1 MNDQEVIVED
11 QYICRYCDKPLYS
24 ARSLQIH
31 EDRHTENLKF
41 QCNYCDKTFPNL
53 NSLTRHEQTH
63 SGEKDYLCPF
73 CELGF
78 HEKDNLV
85 GHITKMHSIQLSSS
99 DLQTNE
105 GRKTFLTS
113 IETIKTSQQT
123 NKPIVQQIRNFPVSS
138 TISTKSENYVS
149 TTTRAEGSKEARFQC
164 GYCDKSFATP
174 SKVKRHILTHTGE
187 KPFVCQFCQ
196 RGFSQKVHMMEH
208 ISKHHADESL
218 KAQQEAAAAAAAAAA
233 VAQAAAPAPL
243 IKTLPSNKTLYAT
256 QTITTS
262 PLINSSQSHSHVRLH
277 SSQPS
282 LVSAGQAAADTTAV
296 QIPIPGNSYIVA
308 EFSLKQDSHLSPVHD
323 QVDTTDSN
331 DSKDIMAL
339 SMSQHNLEFGS
350 LTKPGDSP
358 FLSQASN
365 YQAVSQSNER
375 PFVCP
380 HCSAD
385 FIRQSN
391 LSVHMMKVHGE
402 AVEVRTHQCTY
413 CDKKFKYPN
422 KRRLHEMTHTGEK
435 PNVCQFC
442 TMGFFKKSRLRSHLN
457 KVHGIPEEDINTTY
471 LQNPTSTTQ
480 TLIQKTVTLDDGS
493 GEHYCQYCQKPFSNR
508 SDLLLHERQ
517 EAMEFEQLHD
527 MFEDTEFTGL
537 EVGNGQT
544 DIIQNALLTAGIEN
558 GLGSP
563 SVTDSDS
570 VVTISE
576 ADIDSFSIGFIPDA
590 NWTSEVSTNMPSSNT
605 PGDPFSPGLQPLD
618 LNIHSSDHPDSLQAS
633 TTADLQAI
641 SGTIYTTSDSFQNI
655 KTEATSLGE
664 INQMWETTVALSGV
678 PTTLH
683 SIKTEP
689 MLSSTS
695 GEIYTTSGL
704 NGIYTETFT
713 IPSSGLTQEALN
725 ASIISITGS
734 GAQII
739 NGADIDFSKLSA
751 GSFTVSA
758 QQLLDQD
765 TLSTTFQTNTAPK
778 TLVQWVEDPT
788 LPAEWKMRQHF
799 RDGQMSKVDTYYM
812 APDGTQFRSKWKVV
826 EYMEA
831 SGAYCKEEVDWVRN
845 SITTPKP
852 DSSVTVIKER
862 SDKLKR
868 EWKDDDPTVPAG
880 WKVAWTTT
888 SDNRAKIAFMSP
900 DKKIFHSRKSALHH
914 MLSEGTY
921 AQSDIEKMT
930 KGLNVLLNVGDEWK
944 EGNIFKKRFNDTMF
958 FIGQDGKWGGG

>member
-1 MNDQEVIVED
+1 MSDSILEEQFL
-11 QYICRYCDKPLYS
+11 CRYCDKPLYS

-41 QCNYCDKTFPNL
+41 LCNYCDKTFPSL

-63 SGEKDYLCPF
+63 SGGKDYLCPF
-73 CELGF
+73 CEFGF
-78 HEKDNLV
+78 EEKDSLV
-85 GHITKMHSIQLSSS
+85 NHITKMHSIQLTSS
-99 DLQTNE
+99 DLQTTE
-105 GRKTFLTS
+105 DRKPFLS
-113 IETIKTSQQT
+113 NMETVKSSQIKPVIT
-123 NKPIVQQIRNFPVSS
+123 QQIRNFPVTSS
-138 TISTKSENYVS
+138 KSENYVS
-149 TTTRAEGSKEARFQC
+149 TTTRSEGSKEARFQC

-256 QTITTS
+256 QTISTS
-262 PLINSSQSHSHVRLH
+262 PLMSSSSQSTLRLQ
-277 SSQPS
+277 SSQQT
-282 LVSAGQAAADTTAV
+282 LTTAQVVADTTAV

-308 EFSLKQDSHLSPVHD
+308 EFSLQHDSDCMSPD
-323 QVDTTDSN
+323 DDEVDTTDSH
-331 DSKDIMAL
+331 DEITAIP
-339 SMSQHNLEFGS
+339 MSQHNLEFGS
-350 LTKPGDSP
+350 LSKEDGSP
-358 FLSQASN
+358 FLATS
-365 YQAVSQSNER
+365 YQTVSQSNER

-402 AVEVRTHQCTY
+402 TVEVRTHQCAY

-422 KRRLHEMTHTGEK
+422 KKRLHEMTHTGEK

-442 TMGFFKKSRLRSHLN
+442 TMGFFKKSRLRAHLT
-457 KVHGIPEEDINTTY
+457 KVHGIPEEDVNSPGSSF

-480 TLIQKTVTLDDGS
+480 TIIQKTVTINNGS
-493 GEHYCQYCQKPFSNR
+493 GDHFCQYCQKPFSNR
-508 SDLLLHERQ
+508 ADLLLHERQ
-517 EAMEFEQLHD
+517 EAMEFEQLHE
-527 MFEDTEFTGL
+527 MFEDGEFTGL

-576 ADIDSFSIGFIPDA
+576 ADIDSFSIGFIPDG
-590 NWTSEVSTNMPSSNT
+590 NWTSEVSTNMPSSNN
-605 PGDPFSPGLQPLD
+605 PGDSFCSSLQPLD
-618 LNIHSSDHPDSLQAS
+618 LNLSHSGDQAHS
-633 TTADLQAI
+633 IQTSSVSDLQAI

-678 PTTLH
+678 PTSLK
-683 SIKTEP
+683 SEP
-689 MLSSTS
+689 LLSSAN
-695 GEIYTTSGL
+695 GEIFTTSSSGL
-704 NGIYTETFT
+704 NGLYTETFT

-725 ASIISITGS
+725 ASIISITGGS
-734 GAQII
+734 AQII
-739 NGADIDFSKLSA
+739 NGADIDFSKLTA
-751 GSFTVSA
+751 GSFTVST

-765 TLSTTFQTNTAPK
+765 TLTAYSSS
-778 TLVQWVEDPT
+778 TLVKSIQWVEDPS
-788 LPAEWKMRQHF
+788 LPAGWKTRQHY
-799 RDGQMSKVDTYYM
+799 REGQLSKVDTYYM
-812 APDGTQFRSKWKVV
+812 APDGSQFRSKWKVV

-831 SGAYCKEEVDWVRN
+831 SGAYCQEDIDWVKN

-852 DSSVTVIKER
+852 DSSSVAVIKER

-868 EWKDDDPTVPAG
+868 EWKEDDPTVPAG

-900 DKKIFHSRKSALHH
+900 DKKIFHSRKSALQH
-914 MLSEGTY
+914 MLAAGTY
-921 AQSDIEKMT
+921 EQQDIEKMT

-944 EGNIFKKRFNDTMF
+944 EGKHKIHLLLD
-958 FIGQDGKWGGG
+958 

>member
-1 MNDQEVIVED
+1 MTECVIEE
-11 QYICRYCDKPLYS
+11 QFICRYCDKPLYS
-24 ARSLQIH
+24 PRSLQLH
-31 EDRHTENLKF
+31 EDKHTENLKF
-41 QCNYCDKTFPNL
+41 QCTYCDKTFPNL

-63 SGEKDYLCPF
+63 SGDKDYLCPF

-78 HEKDNLV
+78 NEKNSLV
-85 GHITKMHSIQLSSS
+85 NHITKMHSIHLNTS
-99 DLQTNE
+99 DLQTE
-105 GRKTFLTS
+105 ERKPFLS
-113 IETIKTSQQT
+113 NLETIKSSQ
-123 NKPIVQQIRNFPVSS
+123 KPIQTQQIRNFPVTSS
-138 TISTKSENYVS
+138 KSENYVS

-164 GYCDKSFATP
+164 GYCEKSFATP

-243 IKTLPSNKTLYAT
+243 IKTLPSNKIYAT

-262 PLINSSQSHSHVRLH
+262 PLINSSQSQLRLP
-277 SSQPS
+277 SSQTITTAQ
-282 LVSAGQAAADTTAV
+282 VVADTTAV

-308 EFSLKQDSHLSPVHD
+308 EFSLKHDSDLSDQD
-323 QVDTTDSN
+323 QVDTTDCH
-331 DSKDIMAL
+331 DKGEIMAIP
-339 SMSQHNLEFGS
+339 MSQHNLEFGS
-350 LTKPGDSP
+350 LTKPGEGP
-358 FLSQASN
+358 FLSSATS
-365 YQAVSQSNER
+365 YQTISQSNER

-422 KRRLHEMTHTGEK
+422 KKRLHEMTHTGEK

-442 TMGFFKKSRLRSHLN
+442 TMGFFKKSRLRAHLT
-457 KVHGIPEEDINTTY
+457 KVHGIPEDEVSNPNSSY

-480 TLIQKTVTLDDGS
+480 TIIQKTVTINNSS
-493 GEHYCQYCQKPFSNR
+493 GEHFCQYCQKPFNNR
-508 SDLLLHERQ
+508 TDLLIHERQ
-517 EAMEFEQLHD
+517 EAMEFEQLHE
-527 MFEDTEFTGL
+527 MFEDSEFTGL
-537 EVGNGQT
+537 EVNGQT

-590 NWTSEVSTNMPSSNT
+590 NWSNEVSTNCTSSNNS
-605 PGDPFSPGLQPLD
+605 GDPFSSSLQPLD
-618 LNIHSSDHPDSLQAS
+618 LKFSHTDDHTQSIQTSSH
-633 TTADLQAI
+633 ADLQAI
-641 SGTIYTTSDSFQNI
+641 SGTIYTSSDSFQNI
-655 KTEATSLGE
+655 KTEAPSLGE

-678 PTTLH
+678 PTTLN
-683 SIKTEP
+683 SIIKSEP
-689 MLSSTS
+689 LLSSTQ
-695 GEIYTTSGL
+695 GEIFTTSTSTL

-713 IPSSGLTQEALN
+713 IPSGGLTQEQLN
-725 ASIISITGS
+725 ASIISIAGGS
-734 GAQII
+734 AQII
-739 NGADIDFSKLSA
+739 NGADIDFSKLQA

-758 QQLLDQD
+758 QQLIDADSL
-765 TLSTTFQTNTAPK
+765 TTNFHPSLKSQI
-778 TLVQWVEDPT
+778 QWVDDAS
-788 LPAEWKMRQHF
+788 LPAGWKTRQHY
-799 RDGQMSKVDTYYM
+799 REGQLSKVDTYYM
-812 APDGTQFRSKWKVV
+812 APDGAQFRSKWKVV

-831 SGAYCKEEVDWVRN
+831 SGSYCQEEIDWVKS
-845 SITTPKP
+845 SITTAKP

-868 EWKDDDPTVPAG
+868 EWKDDDPTVPVD

-900 DKKIFHSRKSALHH
+900 DKKIFHSRKSALQH
-914 MLSEGTY
+914 MLAAGTY
-921 AQSDIEKMT
+921 SQLDIEKMT

-944 EGNIFKKRFNDTMF
+944 EGNLINFSFPSFQNS
-958 FIGQDGKWGGG
+958 

>member
-1 MNDQEVIVED
+1 MTEIVIED
-11 QYICRYCDKPLYS
+11 QFICRFCDKPLYS

-31 EDRHTENLKF
+31 EDKHTENLKF
-41 QCNYCDKTFPNL
+41 QCTYCDKTFPSL
-53 NSLTRHEQTH
+53 NYLTRHEQTH
-63 SGEKDYLCPF
+63 AGDKDYLCPF
-73 CELGF
+73 CEFGF
-78 HEKDNLV
+78 NEKDSLV
-85 GHITKMHSIQLSSS
+85 NHITKMHSIQLSSADTIS
-99 DLQTNE
+99 VED
-105 GRKTFLTS
+105 RKPFLTTS
-113 IETIKTSQQT
+113 LETIKSSQT
-123 NKPIVQQIRNFPVSS
+123 KPVSQQIRNFPVTSS
-138 TISTKSENYVS
+138 KSENYVS
-149 TTTRAEGSKEARFQC
+149 TTTRSEGSKEARFQC

-243 IKTLPSNKTLYAT
+243 IKTLPSNKTMYAT
-256 QTITTS
+256 QTIATS
-262 PLINSSQSHSHVRLH
+262 PLINSSQSQLRLQ
-277 SSQPS
+277 SSQQTFTTAQM
-282 LVSAGQAAADTTAV
+282 VADTTAV

-308 EFSLKQDSHLSPVHD
+308 EFSLKPDSHLSPTHD
-323 QVDTTDSN
+323 QVDTTDPT
-331 DSKDIMAL
+331 DKGEIMAIPI
-339 SMSQHNLEFGS
+339 SQANLQEFGS
-350 LTKPGDSP
+350 LTKPGAGP
-358 FLSQASN
+358 FLSEATS
-365 YQAVSQSNER
+365 YQTISQSGER
-375 PFVCP
+375 PFICP

-402 AVEVRTHQCTY
+402 AVEVRTHQCTF

-442 TMGFFKKSRLRSHLN
+442 TMGFFKKSRLRAHLT
-457 KVHGIPEEDINTTY
+457 KTHGIPEDEVNNPNSSF
-471 LQNPTSTTQ
+471 LQNPTSTTH
-480 TLIQKTVTLDDGS
+480 TIIQKTVAVS
-493 GEHYCQYCQKPFSNR
+493 NGEGDHFCQYCQKPFSNR
-508 SDLLLHERQ
+508 TDLLLHERQ
-517 EAMEFEQLHD
+517 EAMEFEQLHE

-537 EVGNGQT
+537 EVGSGQT

-605 PGDPFSPGLQPLD
+605 PGDPFSSNLQPPD
-618 LNIHSSDHPDSLQAS
+618 LNISSSDHSHSLQTSSA
-633 TTADLQAI
+633 ADLQAI
-641 SGTIYTTSDSFQNI
+641 SGTIYTTSESFQNI

-678 PTTLH
+678 PTVL
-683 SIKTEP
+683 SPIKSESLVEIKSEP
-689 MLSSTS
+689 Q
-695 GEIYTTSGL
+695 EIFTTS

-713 IPSSGLTQEALN
+713 IPSQGLSQEALN
-725 ASIISITGS
+725 ASIISIAGQS
-734 GAQII
+734 AHII
-739 NGADIDFSKLSA
+739 NGTEIDFSKLQA

-765 TLSTTFQTNTAPK
+765 PIGTTFQAATTTTAGHNLQK
-778 TLVQWVEDPT
+778 SHVQWAEDPSM
-788 LPAEWKMRQHF
+788 PSGWKTRQHF
-799 RDGQMSKVDTYYM
+799 RDGQLSKVDTYYM
-812 APDGTQFRSKWKVV
+812 APDGAQFRSKWKVV
-826 EYMEA
+826 EYMESA
-831 SGAYCKEEVDWVRN
+831 GVYCQEEIDMVKN

-852 DSSVTVIKER
+852 DSSVSVIKER
-862 SDKLKR
+862 TDKLKR

-900 DKKIFHSRKSALHH
+900 DKKIFHSRKSALQH
-914 MLSEGTY
+914 MLAAGTY
-921 AQSDIEKMT
+921 MQLDIEKMT

-944 EGNIFKKRFNDTMF
+944 EGKLIF
-958 FIGQDGKWGGG
+958 

>member
-1 MNDQEVIVED
+1 M
-11 QYICRYCDKPLYS
+11 
-24 ARSLQIH
+24 A
-31 EDRHTENLKF
+31 
-41 QCNYCDKTFPNL
+41 
-53 NSLTRHEQTH
+53 RHEQTH
-63 SGEKDYLCPF
+63 AGDKDYLCPF
-73 CELGF
+73 CEFGF
-78 HEKDNLV
+78 NEKDALV
-85 GHITKMHSIQLSSS
+85 NHITKMHSIQLTSTDTISVE
-99 DLQTNE
+99 D
-105 GRKTFLTS
+105 RKPFLTTS
-113 IETIKTSQQT
+113 LVETIKSSSQPS
-123 NKPIVQQIRNFPVSS
+123 KPVSQQIRTFPVTSS
-138 TISTKSENYVS
+138 KSENYVS
-149 TTTRAEGSKEARFQC
+149 TTTRSEGSKEARFQC

-243 IKTLPSNKTLYAT
+243 IKTLPSNKTMYAT
-256 QTITTS
+256 QTIATS
-262 PLINSSQSHSHVRLH
+262 PLINSSQSQQLRVQQPQPQQI
-277 SSQPS
+277 SQPQQTYTTAQM
-282 LVSAGQAAADTTAV
+282 VADTTAV

-308 EFSLKQDSHLSPVHD
+308 EFSLKPDSNISPVHQD
-323 QVDTTDSN
+323 HVDTTDP
-331 DSKDIMAL
+331 DDKAEIMAIPI
-339 SMSQHNLEFGS
+339 SQAANLEFGS
-350 LTKPGDSP
+350 LTKPGAGP
-358 FLSQASN
+358 FLSEATS
-365 YQAVSQSNER
+365 YQTVSSGER
-375 PFVCP
+375 PFICP

-402 AVEVRTHQCTY
+402 AVEVRTHQCTF

-442 TMGFFKKSRLRSHLN
+442 TMGFFKKSRLRAHLT
-457 KVHGIPEEDINTTY
+457 KVHGIPEDEVNNPNSSF
-471 LQNPTSTTQ
+471 LQNPTSTTH
-480 TLIQKTVTLDDGS
+480 TIIQKTVAVSNGAE
-493 GEHYCQYCQKPFSNR
+493 GEHFCQYCQKPFSNR
-508 SDLLLHERQ
+508 TDLLLHERQ
-517 EAMEFEQLHD
+517 EAMEFEQLHE

-590 NWTSEVSTNMPSSNT
+590 NWTSEVSTNLPSSNT
-605 PGDPFSPGLQPLD
+605 PGDPFSPALQPLD
-618 LNIHSSDHPDSLQAS
+618 LNISSSDPSHI
-633 TTADLQAI
+633 TTSSADLQAI
-641 SGTIYTTSDSFQNI
+641 SGTIYTTSESFQNI

-678 PTTLH
+678 PTVL
-683 SIKTEP
+683 SPIKSESLVEIKSEP
-689 MLSSTS
+689 Q
-695 GEIYTTSGL
+695 EIFTTS

-713 IPSSGLTQEALN
+713 IPSQGLTQEALN
-725 ASIISITGS
+725 ASIISIAGQS
-734 GAQII
+734 AHII
-739 NGADIDFSKLSA
+739 NGTEIDFSKLQA

-765 TLSTTFQTNTAPK
+765 PIGTTFQAATTTTAPAATVPVIQK
-778 TLVQWVEDPT
+778 SHVQWTEDPGM
-788 LPAEWKMRQHF
+788 PAGWKTRQHY
-799 RDGQMSKVDTYYM
+799 RDGQLSKLETLYM
-812 APDGTQFRSKWKVV
+812 APDGAQFRSKWKVV
-826 EYMEA
+826 EYMESA
-831 SGAYCKEEVDWVRN
+831 GVYCQEEIDMVKN

-852 DSSVTVIKER
+852 DSSSSSVGPTVIKER
-862 SDKLKR
+862 TDKLKR

-900 DKKIFHSRKSALHH
+900 DKKIFHSRKSALQH
-914 MLSEGTY
+914 MLAAGTY

-944 EGNIFKKRFNDTMF
+944 EGNLFYLLNSF
-958 FIGQDGKWGGG
+958 FILVVIPYVGLSKAC

>member
-1 MNDQEVIVED
+1 M
-11 QYICRYCDKPLYS
+11 
-24 ARSLQIH
+24 
-31 EDRHTENLKF
+31 T
-41 QCNYCDKTFPNL
+41 T
-53 NSLTRHEQTH
+53 
-63 SGEKDYLCPF
+63 
-73 CELGF
+73 
-78 HEKDNLV
+78 
-85 GHITKMHSIQLSSS
+85 
-99 DLQTNE
+99 
-105 GRKTFLTS
+105 
-113 IETIKTSQQT
+113 
-123 NKPIVQQIRNFPVSS
+123 QIRNFPVSS
-138 TISTKSENYVS
+138 STKSDNYVS

-243 IKTLPSNKTLYAT
+243 IKTLPSSKTLYAT

-262 PLINSSQSHSHVRLH
+262 PLINSSQQPHPQQPQQVRLH
-277 SSQPS
+277 HHQPISEPTQQQQQPTTAQLVTASQ
-282 LVSAGQAAADTTAV
+282 VVADTTAV

-308 EFSLKQDSHLSPVHD
+308 EFSLKPDSGVASTTTTHHPPTHTLSPVHEA
-323 QVDTTDSN
+323 QVDTIDSQ
-331 DSKDIMAL
+331 DATAKDIMAL

-350 LTKPGDSP
+350 LTKPGDGP

-402 AVEVRTHQCTY
+402 TVEVRTHQCTY

-457 KVHGIPEEDINTTY
+457 KVHGIPEDDMSYLGQPTTA
-471 LQNPTSTTQ
+471 PTT
-480 TLIQKTVTLDDGS
+480 TLIQKTVTLDNGTI
-493 GEHYCQYCQKPFSNR
+493 EHYCQYCQKPFSNR
-508 SDLLLHERQ
+508 TDLLVHERA

-527 MFEDTEFTGL
+527 MFEDTEFTGI
-537 EVGNGQT
+537 EVIRPEHQT

-590 NWTSEVSTNMPSSNT
+590 NWSSDVSTNLPSSNT
-605 PGDPFSPGLQPLD
+605 PGDPFSPAGLQPLD
-618 LNIHSSDHPDSLQAS
+618 LNIHSTDAAAVVDGLAS
-633 TTADLQAI
+633 SSSTADLTAI
-641 SGTIYTTSDSFQNI
+641 SGTIYTTTSDSFQNI

-678 PTTLH
+678 PTTLN
-683 SIKTEP
+683 SVKTEP
-689 MLSSTS
+689 LLSSTS
-695 GEIYTTSGL
+695 GEILTTSAL

-713 IPSSGLTQEALN
+713 IPSGGLTQEALN

-734 GAQII
+734 GGAQII

-765 TLSTTFQTNTAPK
+765 SLSTTFNASPAPSSSSTIK
-778 TLVQWVEDPT
+778 ASSLAHWVDDPS
-788 LPAEWKMRQHF
+788 LPADWKIRQQI
-799 RDGQMSKVDTYYM
+799 RDTGGGINRIDTVYM
-812 APDGTQFRSKWKVV
+812 APDGSQFRSKWKVV
-826 EYMEA
+826 EYME
-831 SGAYCKEEVDWVRN
+831 SSNAYCKAEIDWVRN
-845 SITTPKP
+845 SITTPRP
-852 DSSVTVIKER
+852 DSSGVAPTPPPPPAPAAPVVKER

-914 MLSEGTY
+914 MLSEGCY
-921 AQSDIEKMT
+921 AQADIERMT

-944 EGNIFKKRFNDTMF
+944 EGKQYFTIIYVLMYTYRL
-958 FIGQDGKWGGG
+958 I